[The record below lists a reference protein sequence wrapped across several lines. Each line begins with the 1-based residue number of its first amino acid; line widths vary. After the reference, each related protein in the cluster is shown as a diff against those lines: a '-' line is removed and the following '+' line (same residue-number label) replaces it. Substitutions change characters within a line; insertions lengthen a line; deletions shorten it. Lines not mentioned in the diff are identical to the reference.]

1 MDYRNYGRPSIR
13 FGPPL
18 TDWVKILI
26 IVNVAVFIVQMIGVR
41 GFDTLFGLIPSEVFG
56 RLKIWQFVTY
66 MFLHG
71 GFWHIF
77 FNMFMLWMFG
87 SELERDW
94 GPDTFIRFYVFTG
107 IGAGLVSWITAP
119 GSQTPIIGASGA
131 IFGILLAYALAYPN
145 RQVLIYF
152 LFPVKVK
159 YLVIGLCALNFFAAM
174 GSAETGIAH
183 FAHLGGLLF
192 GYIYLRWFMRSGRAG
207 TASFAGWAPSGWS
220 ASWRR
225 WQAKRHMK
233 VVDLNARRDAESRLE
248 VDRILEKITRVGV
261 EGLTPEERKLLQDE
275 SDRTGMD
282 A

>member
-56 RLKIWQFVTY
+56 RLKLWQFVTY

-94 GPDTFIRFYVFTG
+94 GPDTFIRFYFFTG

-119 GSQTPIIGASGA
+119 GSDVGIIGASGA

-159 YLVIGLCALNFFAAM
+159 YLVIGLCALNFFAAPK
-174 GSAETGIAH
+174 SAQTGIAH

-192 GYIYLRWFMRSGRAG
+192 GYIYLRWFMRSAWAAG
-207 TASFAGWAPSGWS
+207 SGAAGWGPTSWG
-220 ASWRR
+220 ASWRK
-225 WQAKRHMK
+225 WQTKRRMK
-233 VVDLNARRDAESRLE
+233 VVDLNARRDAERRFE
-248 VDRILEKITRVGV
+248 VDKILEKITRVGV